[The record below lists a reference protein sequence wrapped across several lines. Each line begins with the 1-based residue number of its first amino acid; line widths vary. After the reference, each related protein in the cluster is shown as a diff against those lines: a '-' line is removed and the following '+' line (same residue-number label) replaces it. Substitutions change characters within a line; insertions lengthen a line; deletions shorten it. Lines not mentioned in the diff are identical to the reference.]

1 MDNKFSGL
9 EESINTFTGKLG
21 IKNPPIIK
29 KFFIGK
35 DGITKAA
42 IIYMDGI
49 INKDIIDR
57 DILKPLMV
65 NIEEDIS
72 NYEEVSNYLCER
84 YIYMSNTYVEKDI
97 DKVVDSIKRGKTAII
112 INDVLDFIIVDTTG
126 GNVRDIG
133 EPKNESSI
141 RGSRE
146 GFVENLETNLSILK
160 RIIRDNNLSI
170 ETLTA
175 GRRSKTDVAIVY
187 INDIADKD
195 IVNDIRTRISEID
208 VDVILEI
215 GVIEQLIEKHTYTL
229 FPQALT
235 TERPDR
241 VVANIMEGRL
251 AIMIGGTPFAIIL
264 PVMFTDFFQGI
275 EDYYERTVISSFIRS
290 LRIISVFLVI
300 TLPSI
305 YLVFIRF
312 NAELIPLKAVIP
324 IIQSRKGVAFPPILE
339 IISMEIVLEFLREGG
354 LRLPNKIG
362 QTLSVVGGFIIG
374 DAAIRARVVSPTTI
388 VVVGVAAIGTF
399 VIPNYEMSLSIRLLR
414 FPMLIISNSLG
425 VLGIAAGWYIIMVHL
440 HSLDSFGVP
449 YLFTN
454 KYADIKDILVRVP
467 LWQMNKR
474 PESIPNN
481 DPIRQ
486 TDFRKKFR
494 RKDNEKGK

>member
-9 EESINTFTGKLG
+9 EESINMFIEKLG

-29 KFFIGK
+29 RFFIGK
-35 DGITKAA
+35 NSITKAA

-49 INKDIIDR
+49 INKDIINR

-72 NYEEVSNYLCER
+72 KYEEVSNYLCER

-112 INDVLDFIIVDTTG
+112 INNVLDFIIVDTTG
-126 GNVRDIG
+126 GNTRDISDP
-133 EPKNESSI
+133 ENESTI

-146 GFVENLETNLSILK
+146 GFVENLETNLALLK
-160 RIIRDNNLSI
+160 RRIKDKNLSI
-170 ETLTA
+170 ETLTV
-175 GRRSKTDVAIVY
+175 GRRSQTDVAIVY
-187 INDIADKD
+187 IEDIADKD
-195 IVNDIRTRISEID
+195 VINDITNRINIID
-208 VDVILEI
+208 VDSIEASGI
-215 GVIEQLIEKHTYTL
+215 IEQLIEKYTYTL
-229 FPQALT
+229 FPQILT
-235 TERPDR
+235 TERPDK
-241 VVANIMEGRL
+241 VVANIMEGRI
-251 AIMIGGTPFAIIL
+251 AIIVEGTPFTLIL
-264 PVMFTDFFQGI
+264 PAMFMDFFQGV
-275 EDYYERTVISSFIRS
+275 EDYYERTMISSFIRF
-290 LRIISVFLVI
+290 LRIISGFLVI

-339 IISMEIVLEFLREGG
+339 IILMEIVLELLREGG

-374 DAAIRARVVSPTTI
+374 DAAIRARIVSPTTI

-414 FPMLIISNSLG
+414 FPMLIISNLLG
-425 VLGIAAGWYIIMVHL
+425 VLGIAAGWYIIIVYL

-449 YLFTN
+449 YFFTN
-454 KYADIKDILVRVP
+454 KYADIKDILVRAP

-474 PESIPNN
+474 PKSIPNN

>member
-1 MDNKFSGL
+1 MDNKFSSL
-9 EESINTFTGKLG
+9 EESINIFTDKLG
-21 IKNPPIIK
+21 SKNPPIIK

-35 DGITKAA
+35 NRPTQAA

-65 NIEEDIS
+65 NVEEDIS

-97 DKVVDSIKRGKTAII
+97 DKVIDSIKRGKTAIV
-112 INDVLDFIIVDTTG
+112 INNVLDFIIVDTTG
-126 GNVRDIG
+126 GNIRDIA

-146 GFVENLETNLSILK
+146 GFVENLETNLGILK
-160 RIIRDNNLSI
+160 RLIKDNNLSI
-170 ETLTA
+170 ETLTV
-175 GRRSKTDVAIVY
+175 GRRSKTDISIVY
-187 INDIADKD
+187 IDDIADKD
-195 IVNDIRTRISEID
+195 IVNDIRNRISAID
-208 VDVILEI
+208 VDAILET
-215 GVIEQLIEKHTYTL
+215 GVIEQLIEKYPYTL
-229 FPQALT
+229 FPQVLT

-251 AIMIGGTPFAIIL
+251 VIMMSGTPFAIVL
-264 PVMFTDFFQGI
+264 PVMFTDFFQGV
-275 EDYYERTVISSFIRS
+275 EDYYERTVISSFIRA

-312 NAELIPLKAVIP
+312 NAELIPLKSVIP
-324 IIQSRKGVAFPPILE
+324 IIQSRKGISFPPFLE

-374 DAAIRARVVSPTTI
+374 DAAIRARIVSPTTI

-449 YLFTN
+449 YVFNN

-481 DPIRQ
+481 NPIRQ

>member
-9 EESINTFTGKLG
+9 EESINIFTCKLG

-29 KFFIGK
+29 RFFIGK
-35 DGITKAA
+35 NGITKAA

-49 INKDIIDR
+49 VNKDIIDR
-57 DILKPLMV
+57 DILKPLMANV
-65 NIEEDIS
+65 EEDIC

-97 DKVVDSIKRGKTAII
+97 DKVIDSIKGGKTAII
-112 INDVLDFIIVDTTG
+112 INNVLDFIIVDTIG
-126 GNVRDIG
+126 GNIRDIS

-146 GFVENLETNLSILK
+146 GFVENLETNLVILK
-160 RIIRDNNLSI
+160 RLIKDNNLSI
-170 ETLTA
+170 ETLTV
-175 GRRSKTDVAIVY
+175 GRRSKTDLSIVY
-187 INDIADKD
+187 IEDIVDKD
-195 IVNDIRTRISEID
+195 IVNEIRNRINAID
-208 VDVILEI
+208 VDIILDT
-215 GVIEQLIEKHTYTL
+215 GVIEQLIEKYTYTFL
-229 FPQALT
+229 PQVLT

-251 AIMIGGTPFAIIL
+251 AIIMSGTPFAIIL
-264 PVMFTDFFQGI
+264 PVMFTDFFQGV
-275 EDYYERTVISSFIRS
+275 EDYYERTVISSFIRA
-290 LRIISVFLVI
+290 LRIISVFIVI

-324 IIQSRKGVAFPPILE
+324 IIQSRKGISFPPILE
-339 IISMEIVLEFLREGG
+339 IMSMEIVLEFLREGG

-374 DAAIRARVVSPTTI
+374 DAAIRARIVSPTTI

-414 FPMLIISNSLG
+414 FPMLILSNLLG
-425 VLGIAAGWYIIMVHL
+425 VLGIATGWYIIMVHL
-440 HSLDSFGVP
+440 HSMDSFGVP
-449 YLFTN
+449 YFFNN
-454 KYADIKDILVRVP
+454 KYAEIKDILIRVP
-467 LWQMNKR
+467 LWKVIKR
-474 PESIPNN
+474 PESIPNK
-481 DPIRQ
+481 DSIRQ